1 MKVVLLLLLCAVGAA
16 ACFVL
21 RSVLRGRDKRLLLRD
36 AHGIGSSLSEEIG
49 ISVLCSGIDA
59 PERIDALLGS
69 EYARFETIVVL
80 DAGGFPDEFA
90 RLTARYRM
98 IRVEWHGSQEFPAA
112 GIRTLWRSRRR
123 SCRRLVLVDRP
134 QRAGGSA
141 SEGAAAD
148 WNAAASVAAYDYLL
162 PLDGRTALL
171 PDAVMRLVA
180 ELGEHP
186 AGRFDVVRSR
196 IGMPVAL
203 IARDVVIEAGGFGK
217 RLLRQVPRR
226 KRLELWEPLAGRAD
240 RTEVAK
246 RARVEKNVLQA
257 TVIAAFLATGWAVA
271 AGYWTG
277 AAATATA
284 AVAAGAAA
292 YGRQAL
298 ALDKEAFA
306 GKKRAKTPSACDET

>member
-1 MKVVLLLLLCAVGAA
+1 MKVVLLLLLCSVGAA

-21 RSVLRGRDKRLLLRD
+21 RSVLRGRDKRRLLRD

-59 PERIDALLGS
+59 PERIDALLSS
-69 EYARFETIVVL
+69 EYTRFEVIAVL

-98 IRVEWHGSQEFPAA
+98 IRVEWHGSQEFPTA
-112 GIRTLWRSRRR
+112 GIRSLWRSRRR

-134 QRAGGSA
+134 QRADGAA
-141 SEGAAAD
+141 SEVSVAD

-162 PLDGRTALL
+162 PLDGRTVLL
-171 PDAVMRLVA
+171 PDAVIRLVA

-203 IARDVVIEAGGFGK
+203 IARDVVMESGGFGR
-217 RLLRQVPRR
+217 RLRRRVPRR
-226 KRLELWEPLAGRAD
+226 KRLELWEPLACRAD
-240 RTEVAK
+240 RTDAAK
-246 RARVEKNVLQA
+246 RARLERTVLRTA
-257 TVIAAFLATGWAVA
+257 VIAAFVATGWAVA

-277 AAATATA
+277 AAVTATA
-284 AVAAGAAA
+284 AVVAGAAA
-292 YGRQAL
+292 YGREAL
-298 ALDKEAFA
+298 ALDKGAFVR
-306 GKKRAKTPSACDET
+306 KNRAKTSSAYDET

>member
-1 MKVVLLLLLCAVGAA
+1 MKVVLLLLLCTVGAA

-21 RSVLRGRDKRLLLRD
+21 RSVLRGRDKRSLLRD

-69 EYARFETIVVL
+69 EYTRFEAIVVL
-80 DAGGFPDEFA
+80 DAGGFPEEFA
-90 RLTARYRM
+90 QLTARYRM
-98 IRVEWHGSQEFPAA
+98 IRVEWHGSQEFPTA
-112 GIRTLWRSRRR
+112 GIRSLWRSRRR

-134 QRAGGSA
+134 QRADGT
-141 SEGAAAD
+141 AAESSVAD
-148 WNAAASVAAYDYLL
+148 WNAAAAVAAYDYLL

-171 PDAVMRLVA
+171 PDAVIRLVA
-180 ELGEHP
+180 ELGEHR
-186 AGRFDVVRSR
+186 ACAVDVVRSR

-203 IARDVVIEAGGFGK
+203 IARDVVMEAGGFGR

-226 KRLELWEPLAGRAD
+226 KRLELWESLACRAARAD
-240 RTEVAK
+240 AAK
-246 RARVEKNVLQA
+246 RVRMEKFVLRA
-257 TVIAAFLATGWAVA
+257 AVIAAFIVTGWAVV

-277 AAATATA
+277 AAVTATV
-284 AVAAGAAA
+284 AVVAGAVA

-298 ALDKEAFA
+298 ASGRNVVYL
-306 GKKRAKTPSACDET
+306 KRR

>member
-1 MKVVLLLLLCAVGAA
+1 MKVVLLLLLCTVGAA

-69 EYARFETIVVL
+69 EYTRFEAIVVL
-80 DAGGFPDEFA
+80 DAGGFPEVFTQ
-90 RLTARYRM
+90 LTARYRM
-98 IRVEWHGSQEFPAA
+98 IRVEWHGSQEFPTA
-112 GIRTLWRSRRR
+112 GIRSLWRSRRR

-134 QRAGGSA
+134 QRAGEPA
-141 SEGAAAD
+141 SEGSVAD
-148 WNAAASVAAYDYLL
+148 WNAAAAVAAYDYLL

-186 AGRFDVVRSR
+186 AGAVDVVRSR
-196 IGMPVAL
+196 IGMPVSL
-203 IARDVVIEAGGFGK
+203 IVRDVVMEAGGFGK
-217 RLLRQVPRR
+217 RLLRQVPQR
-226 KRLELWEPLAGRAD
+226 KRLTLWEQLACRAD
-240 RTEVAK
+240 RAEAAK
-246 RARVEKNVLQA
+246 RVRAEKNVLRA
-257 TVIAAFLATGWAVA
+257 ALIAAFIATGWATV
-271 AGYWTG
+271 AGYWTE
-277 AAATATA
+277 AAVMATA
-284 AVAAGAAA
+284 AVVAGAAA

-298 ALDKEAFA
+298 APDRKVVYL
-306 GKKRAKTPSACDET
+306 KRNRTKAVP

>member
-1 MKVVLLLLLCAVGAA
+1 MKVVLLLLLCTVGAA

-21 RSVLRGRDKRLLLRD
+21 RSVLRGRNKRLLLRD

-69 EYARFETIVVL
+69 EYTRFETIVVL
-80 DAGGFPDEFA
+80 DAGGFPEEFA

-112 GIRTLWRSRRR
+112 DIRTLWRSRRR

-134 QRAGGSA
+134 QSADGSA
-141 SEGAAAD
+141 SEGLVAD
-148 WNAAASVAAYDYLL
+148 WNVAVSVAAYDYLL

-186 AGRFDVVRSR
+186 AGAVDVVRSR
-196 IGMPVAL
+196 VGMPVAL
-203 IARDVVIEAGGFGK
+203 VARDVVIEAGGFG
-217 RLLRQVPRR
+217 RQLLRQVPRR
-226 KRLELWEPLAGRAD
+226 RRLVLWEPLACRAD
-240 RTEVAK
+240 RTEAAK
-246 RARVEKNVLQA
+246 RAKMERNVLRTA
-257 TVIAAFLATGWAVA
+257 VIAAFLATGWAVA

-277 AAATATA
+277 AAVTA
-284 AVAAGAAA
+284 AVAVVAGAAA

-298 ALDKEAFA
+298 AFDERAFD
-306 GKKRAKTPSACDET
+306 RKTLP

>member
-1 MKVVLLLLLCAVGAA
+1 MKVVLLLLLCSVGAA
-16 ACFVL
+16 ACLVL
-21 RSVLRGRDKRLLLRD
+21 RLVLRGRDKRLLLRD

-49 ISVLCSGIDA
+49 ISVLCSGIDT

-69 EYARFETIVVL
+69 EYTRFEVIVVL
-80 DAGGFPDEFA
+80 DAGGFPEEFA
-90 RLTARYRM
+90 HLSARYRM
-98 IRVEWHGSQEFPAA
+98 IRVEWHGSQEFPTA
-112 GIRTLWRSRRR
+112 GIRSLWRSRRR

-134 QRAGGSA
+134 QRAGGT
-141 SEGAAAD
+141 AAESSVAD

-186 AGRFDVVRSR
+186 AGAVDVVRSH
-196 IGMPVAL
+196 IGIPVAL
-203 IARDVVIEAGGFGK
+203 IARDVVMEAGGFGK
-217 RLLRQVPRR
+217 RLLRQIPRR

-240 RTEVAK
+240 RTDAAK
-246 RARVEKNVLQA
+246 RARVEKLVLRA
-257 TVIAAFLATGWAVA
+257 AVIVAFIVTGWAAV

-277 AAATATA
+277 AAVTATV
-284 AVAAGAAA
+284 AVVAGAAA

-298 ALDKEAFA
+298 APNREVAYLGRRSNKGD
-306 GKKRAKTPSACDET
+306 S

>member
-1 MKVVLLLLLCAVGAA
+1 MKVVLLLLLCAVSAA
-16 ACFVL
+16 ACLVL

-49 ISVLCSGIDA
+49 ISVLCSGIDT

-69 EYARFETIVVL
+69 EYTRFEAIVVL
-80 DAGGFPDEFA
+80 DAGGFPEEFA
-90 RLTARYRM
+90 QLTARYRM
-98 IRVEWHGSQEFPAA
+98 IRVEWHGSQEFPTA
-112 GIRTLWRSRRR
+112 GIRSLWRSRRR

-134 QRAGGSA
+134 QRAGGTA
-141 SEGAAAD
+141 SESSVAD

-162 PLDGRTALL
+162 PLDARTVLL
-171 PDAVMRLVA
+171 PDAVLRLVA

-186 AGRFDVVRSR
+186 AGAVDVVRSH

-203 IARDVVIEAGGFGK
+203 IARDVVMEAGGFGK
-217 RLLRQVPRR
+217 RLLRRVPRR

-240 RTEVAK
+240 AAK
-246 RARVEKNVLQA
+246 RIRVEKLVLRVA
-257 TVIAAFLATGWAVA
+257 VIVAFIVTGWAAV

-277 AAATATA
+277 AAVMATV
-284 AVAAGAAA
+284 AVVAGAVA

-298 ALDKEAFA
+298 APNIEGVYL
-306 GKKRAKTPSACDET
+306 KRRSNKGDS

>member
-1 MKVVLLLLLCAVGAA
+1 MKVVLLLLLCTVGAA

-21 RSVLRGRDKRLLLRD
+21 RLVLRGRNKRLLLRD

-69 EYARFETIVVL
+69 EYTRFETIVVL
-80 DAGGFPDEFA
+80 DAGGFPEEFA
-90 RLTARYRM
+90 HLTARYRM

-112 GIRTLWRSRRR
+112 GIRSLWRSRRR

-134 QRAGGSA
+134 QRADGTV
-141 SEGAAAD
+141 SEGSVAD
-148 WNAAASVAAYDYLL
+148 WNAAAAVAAYDYLL

-171 PDAVMRLVA
+171 PDAVIRLVA
-180 ELGEHP
+180 ELGEHW
-186 AGRFDVVRSR
+186 AGAVDVVRSR

-203 IARDVVIEAGGFGK
+203 IARDVVIEADGFGK

-226 KRLELWEPLAGRAD
+226 KRLELWEPLACRAD
-240 RTEVAK
+240 RADAAK
-246 RARVEKNVLQA
+246 RVRMEKVVLRVAL
-257 TVIAAFLATGWAVA
+257 IAAFIVTGWAAV

-277 AAATATA
+277 AAVTATV
-284 AVAAGAAA
+284 AVVAGAAA
-292 YGRQAL
+292 CGRQAL
-298 ALDKEAFA
+298 ASGRNVVYL
-306 GKKRAKTPSACDET
+306 KRR

>member
-1 MKVVLLLLLCAVGAA
+1 MKALLLLLLCTVGAA

-21 RSVLRGRDKRLLLRD
+21 RSVLRGRNKRRLLRD

-98 IRVEWHGSQEFPAA
+98 IRVEWHGSQEFPASD
-112 GIRTLWRSRRR
+112 IRTLWRSRRR
-123 SCRRLVLVDRP
+123 NCRRLVLVDRP
-134 QRAGGSA
+134 QRADGSA
-141 SEGAAAD
+141 SEGSVTD

-171 PDAVMRLVA
+171 PDAVMRIVA

-186 AGRFDVVRSR
+186 AGAVDAVRSR

-203 IARDVVIEAGGFGK
+203 IARDVVVEAGGFGK
-217 RLLRQVPRR
+217 RMLRQVPRR
-226 KRLELWEPLAGRAD
+226 RRLVLWEPLAGRAD
-240 RTEVAK
+240 RAEAAK
-246 RARVEKNVLQA
+246 RARVAKNMLRTA
-257 TVIAAFLATGWAVA
+257 VIAAFLATGGAVA

-277 AAATATA
+277 AAVTA
-284 AVAAGAAA
+284 AAAVVAGAAA

-298 ALDKEAFA
+298 AFDESAFD
-306 GKKRAKTPSACDET
+306 GKTLP